1 MVTSNKTALRVGRL
15 VKAHGLKGAFK
26 LELYTDS
33 PEQRF
38 AAGAVLDL
46 QVPETSPWFGK
57 KVEVAELRFYN
68 SMPVLF
74 LKDITDRN
82 TAETLIKAILLV
94 NADLADLPQE
104 EDAWFDHQLVGLGV
118 LRDGVLVGEV
128 IRVEHF
134 PAQDLLVVKTPTV
147 DEVLVP
153 FVKAIVP
160 EVDMVART
168 VTVTPPIG
176 LFEEVLP
183 ELVATPAEGSAAL
196 ADAAEAEDSAGD
208 HESGADSGL
217 EDLNP
222 EYADE

>member
-57 KVEVAELRFYN
+57 KVEVTELRFYN

-74 LKDITDRN
+74 LKDVVDRS
-82 TAETLIKAILLV
+82 TAETLVRAILLV
-94 NADLADLPQE
+94 NADLADLPEE
-104 EDAWFDHQLVGLGV
+104 EDAWFDHQLVGLKV
-118 LRDGVLVGEV
+118 LRDGVEVGQV

-134 PAQDLLVVKTPTV
+134 PAQDLLVVKTASV

-160 EVDMVART
+160 VVDMAAGNLI
-168 VTVTPPIG
+168 VTPPIG

-196 ADAAEAEDSAGD
+196 AEEAEAAELED
-208 HESGADSGL
+208 ADN
-217 EDLNP
+217 DLNP
-222 EYADE
+222 EYGEDE

>member
-38 AAGAVLDL
+38 ATGAVLDL
-46 QVPETSPWFGK
+46 QVPESSPWFGK

-82 TAETLIKAILLV
+82 TAETLVKAILLV
-94 NADLADLPQE
+94 NADLSEASDE
-104 EDAWFDHQLVGLGV
+104 EDAWFDHQLVGLKV
-118 LRDGVLVGEV
+118 LRDGVEVGEV

-134 PAQDLLVVKTPTV
+134 PAQDLLVVKTATV
-147 DEVLVP
+147 EEVLVP

-160 EVDMVART
+160 VVDMATRT

-196 ADAAEAEDSAGD
+196 ADAAEAAEVDDNAEAADADGD
-208 HESGADSGL
+208 
-217 EDLNP
+217 DLNP

>member
-57 KVEVAELRFYN
+57 KVEVTELRFYN

-74 LKDITDRN
+74 LKDVVDRS
-82 TAETLIKAILLV
+82 TAETLVRAILLV
-94 NADLADLPQE
+94 NADLADLPAE
-104 EDAWFDHQLVGLGV
+104 EDAWFDHQLVGLKV
-118 LRDGVLVGEV
+118 LRDGVEVGEV
-128 IRVEHF
+128 VRVEHF
-134 PAQDLLVVKTPTV
+134 PAQDLLVVKTATV

-160 EVDMVART
+160 VVDMAAGT
-168 VTVTPPIG
+168 LIVTPPIG

-196 ADAAEAEDSAGD
+196 AEEAEAAELED
-208 HESGADSGL
+208 ADN
-217 EDLNP
+217 DLNP
-222 EYADE
+222 EYGEDD

>member
-15 VKAHGLKGAFK
+15 VKVHGLKGAFK

-46 QVPETSPWFGK
+46 QVPESSPWFGK

-82 TAETLIKAILLV
+82 TAETLVKAILLV
-94 NADLADLPQE
+94 NADLSEASDE
-104 EDAWFDHQLVGLGV
+104 EDAWFDHQLVGLKV
-118 LRDGVLVGEV
+118 LRDGVEVGEV

-134 PAQDLLVVKTPTV
+134 PAQDLLVVKTATV
-147 DEVLVP
+147 EEVLVP

-160 EVDMVART
+160 VVDMATRT

-196 ADAAEAEDSAGD
+196 ADAAEAAEVDDNAEAADADGD
-208 HESGADSGL
+208 
-217 EDLNP
+217 DLNP

>member
-57 KVEVAELRFYN
+57 KVEVTELRFYN

-74 LKDITDRN
+74 LKDVVDRS
-82 TAETLIKAILLV
+82 TAETLVRAILLV
-94 NADLADLPQE
+94 NADLADLPAE
-104 EDAWFDHQLVGLGV
+104 EDAWFDHQLVGLKV
-118 LRDGVLVGEV
+118 LRDGVEVGEV
-128 IRVEHF
+128 VRVEHF
-134 PAQDLLVVKTPTV
+134 PAQDLLVVKTATV

-160 EVDMVART
+160 VVDMAAGT
-168 VTVTPPIG
+168 LIVTPPIG

-196 ADAAEAEDSAGD
+196 ADEAEAAELED
-208 HESGADSGL
+208 ADN
-217 EDLNP
+217 DLNP
-222 EYADE
+222 EYGEDE

>member
-57 KVEVAELRFYN
+57 KVEVTELRFYN

-74 LKDITDRN
+74 LKDVVDRS
-82 TAETLIKAILLV
+82 TAETLVRAILLV
-94 NADLADLPQE
+94 NADLADLPAE
-104 EDAWFDHQLVGLGV
+104 EDAWFDHQLVGLKV
-118 LRDGVLVGEV
+118 LRDGVEVGEV
-128 IRVEHF
+128 VRVEHF
-134 PAQDLLVVKTPTV
+134 PAQDLLVVKTATV
-147 DEVLVP
+147 EEVLVP
-153 FVKAIVP
+153 FVKALVP
-160 EVDMVART
+160 VVDMAAGT
-168 VTVTPPIG
+168 LIVTPPIG

-196 ADAAEAEDSAGD
+196 AEEAEAAELE
-208 HESGADSGL
+208 GADN
-217 EDLNP
+217 DLNP
-222 EYADE
+222 EYGEDE

>member
-57 KVEVAELRFYN
+57 KVEVTELRFYN

-74 LKDITDRN
+74 LKDVVDRS
-82 TAETLIKAILLV
+82 TAETLVRAILLV
-94 NADLADLPQE
+94 NADLADLPEE
-104 EDAWFDHQLVGLGV
+104 EDAWFDHQLVGLKV
-118 LRDGVLVGEV
+118 LRDGVEVGQV

-134 PAQDLLVVKTPTV
+134 PAQDLLVVKTASV

-160 EVDMVART
+160 VVDMAAGT
-168 VTVTPPIG
+168 LIVTPPIG

-196 ADAAEAEDSAGD
+196 AEEAEAAELED
-208 HESGADSGL
+208 ADN
-217 EDLNP
+217 DLNP
-222 EYADE
+222 EYGEDE

>member
-57 KVEVAELRFYN
+57 KVEVTELRFYN

-74 LKDITDRN
+74 LKDVVDRS
-82 TAETLIKAILLV
+82 TAETLVRAILLV
-94 NADLADLPQE
+94 NADLADLPAE
-104 EDAWFDHQLVGLGV
+104 EDAWFDHQLVGLKV
-118 LRDGVLVGEV
+118 LRDGVEVGEV
-128 IRVEHF
+128 VRVEHF
-134 PAQDLLVVKTPTV
+134 PAQDLLVVKTATV

-160 EVDMVART
+160 VVDMAAGT
-168 VTVTPPIG
+168 LIVTPPIG

-196 ADAAEAEDSAGD
+196 ADEAEAAELED
-208 HESGADSGL
+208 ADN
-217 EDLNP
+217 DLNP
-222 EYADE
+222 EYGEDD

>member
-38 AAGAVLDL
+38 ATGAVLDL

-74 LKDITDRN
+74 LKDIVDRN
-82 TAETLIKAILLV
+82 TAETLVKAILLV
-94 NADLADLPQE
+94 NADLADLPEE
-104 EDAWFDHQLVGLGV
+104 EDAWFDHQLVGLKV
-118 LRDGVLVGEV
+118 LRDGIEVGEV
-128 IRVEHF
+128 VRVEHF
-134 PAQDLLVVKTPTV
+134 PAQDLLVVKTATV

-160 EVDMVART
+160 VVDMKART
-168 VTVTPPIG
+168 LVVTPPIG

-183 ELVATPAEGSAAL
+183 DLVATPAEGSAAL
-196 ADAAEAEDSAGD
+196 ADEAEAEELDGGSGESAA
-208 HESGADSGL
+208 ET

-222 EYADE
+222 EYADD

>member
-1 MVTSNKTALRVGRL
+1 M
-15 VKAHGLKGAFK
+15 
-26 LELYTDS
+26 
-33 PEQRF
+33 
-38 AAGAVLDL
+38 
-46 QVPETSPWFGK
+46 
-57 KVEVAELRFYN
+57 
-68 SMPVLF
+68 
-74 LKDITDRN
+74 
-82 TAETLIKAILLV
+82 
-94 NADLADLPQE
+94 
-104 EDAWFDHQLVGLGV
+104 
-118 LRDGVLVGEV
+118 RDGIQIGEV
-128 IRVEHF
+128 VRVDHF

-160 EVDMVART
+160 VVDMATRT

-196 ADAAEAEDSAGD
+196 ADAAEGD
-208 HESGADSGL
+208 

>member
-57 KVEVAELRFYN
+57 KVEVTELRFYN

-74 LKDITDRN
+74 LKDVVDRS
-82 TAETLIKAILLV
+82 TAETLVRAILLV
-94 NADLADLPQE
+94 NADLADLPAE
-104 EDAWFDHQLVGLGV
+104 EDAWFDHQLVGLKV
-118 LRDGVLVGEV
+118 LRDGVEVGEV
-128 IRVEHF
+128 VRVEHF
-134 PAQDLLVVKTPTV
+134 PAQDLLVVKTATV

-153 FVKAIVP
+153 FVKEIVP
-160 EVDMVART
+160 VVDMAAGT
-168 VTVTPPIG
+168 LIVTPPIG

-196 ADAAEAEDSAGD
+196 ADEAEAAELED
-208 HESGADSGL
+208 ADN
-217 EDLNP
+217 DLNP
-222 EYADE
+222 EYGEDD

>member
-33 PEQRF
+33 PNERF
-38 AAGAVLDL
+38 VAGAVLDL

-57 KVEVAELRFYN
+57 QVEVAELRFYN
-68 SMPVLF
+68 AMPVLF
-74 LKDITDRN
+74 LKDINDRSA
-82 TAETLIKAILLV
+82 AETLVKAILLV
-94 NADLADLPQE
+94 NADLSEASDE
-104 EDAWFDHQLVGLGV
+104 EDAWFDHQLVGLAV
-118 LRDGVLVGEV
+118 LRDGIQVGEV
-128 IRVEHF
+128 IRVDHF

-160 EVDMVART
+160 VVDMATRT

-196 ADAAEAEDSAGD
+196 ADAAEGD
-208 HESGADSGL
+208 D
-217 EDLNP
+217 DLNP

>member
-38 AAGAVLDL
+38 AAGALLEL

-57 KVEVAELRFYN
+57 KVEVTELRFYN

-74 LKDITDRN
+74 LKDIVDRS
-82 TAETLIKAILLV
+82 TAETLVRAILLV
-94 NADLADLPQE
+94 NADLSDLPEE
-104 EDAWFDHQLVGLGV
+104 EDAWFDHQLVGLKV
-118 LRDGVLVGEV
+118 LRDGIEVGQV

-160 EVDMVART
+160 VVDMAAGTLV
-168 VTVTPPIG
+168 VTPPIG

-183 ELVATPAEGSAAL
+183 ELVATPAEGSAEL
-196 ADAAEAEDSAGD
+196 ADESDAGLPD
-208 HESGADSGL
+208 DADT
-217 EDLNP
+217 DLNP
-222 EYADE
+222 EYGEDE

>member
-46 QVPETSPWFGK
+46 QVPETSPWFGN
-57 KVEVAELRFYN
+57 KVEVTELRFYN

-74 LKDITDRN
+74 LKDVVDRS
-82 TAETLIKAILLV
+82 TAETLVRAILLV
-94 NADLADLPQE
+94 NADLADLPEE
-104 EDAWFDHQLVGLGV
+104 EDAWFDHQLVGLKV
-118 LRDGVLVGEV
+118 LRDGVEVGQV

-134 PAQDLLVVKTPTV
+134 PAQDLLVVKTASV

-160 EVDMVART
+160 VVDMAAGT
-168 VTVTPPIG
+168 LIVTPPIG

-196 ADAAEAEDSAGD
+196 AEEAEAAELED
-208 HESGADSGL
+208 ADN
-217 EDLNP
+217 DLNP
-222 EYADE
+222 EYGEDE

>member
-33 PEQRF
+33 PNERF
-38 AAGAVLDL
+38 VPGAMLDL

-57 KVEVAELRFYN
+57 QVEVAELRMYN
-68 SMPVLF
+68 AMPVLF
-74 LKDITDRN
+74 LKGIEDRGA
-82 TAETLIKAILLV
+82 AETLVKAILLV
-94 NADLADLPQE
+94 NADLADLPVE
-104 EDAWFDHQLVGLGV
+104 EDAWFDHQLVGLKV
-118 LRDGVLVGEV
+118 LRDGIEVGEV

-160 EVDMVART
+160 VVDMQNGT

-183 ELVATPAEGSAAL
+183 DLVATPAEGSAEL
-196 ADAAEAEDSAGD
+196 ADEADAEDGVEAEEA
-208 HESGADSGL
+208 
-217 EDLNP
+217 
-222 EYADE
+222 

>member
-74 LKDITDRN
+74 LKDIVDRS
-82 TAETLIKAILLV
+82 TAETLVRAILLV
-94 NADLADLPQE
+94 NADLADLPEE
-104 EDAWFDHQLVGLGV
+104 EDAWFDHQLVGLKV
-118 LRDGVLVGEV
+118 LRDGIEVGQV

-134 PAQDLLVVKTPTV
+134 PAQDLLVVKTATV

-160 EVDMVART
+160 VVDMAAGTLV
-168 VTVTPPIG
+168 VTPPIG

-196 ADAAEAEDSAGD
+196 AEESEAAELED
-208 HESGADSGL
+208 ADS
-217 EDLNP
+217 DLNP
-222 EYADE
+222 EYGEDE